1 MFQLNL
7 REKISSQ
14 ICFFLKLLLTAG
26 RIKHYQL
33 INDMSYKATK
43 ETKNLCYGYFK
54 KNTIKRNLKKTENF
68 PG

>member
-14 ICFFLKLLLTAG
+14 SCFFLKLLLTAG

-43 ETKNLCYGYFK
+43 ETKNQKPMLQLLQKEYYK
-54 KNTIKRNLKKTENF
+54 A
-68 PG
+68 